1 MNTLDNLIDSL
12 LAFET
17 QRIQD
22 LPVELKQ
29 ALKLEADRHGLVL
42 TGHESVDF
50 VTKRLCWLAT
60 EETGQVE
67 PNQLDFGQYANLDE
81 S

>member
-1 MNTLDNLIDSL
+1 MSTLDNLIDSL

-22 LPVELKQ
+22 LPIELKQ
-29 ALKLEADRHGLVL
+29 QLKLEADRHDWAL

-50 VTKRLCWLAT
+50 VIKRLCWLGV
-60 EETGQVE
+60 EETGQTE

-81 S
+81 T